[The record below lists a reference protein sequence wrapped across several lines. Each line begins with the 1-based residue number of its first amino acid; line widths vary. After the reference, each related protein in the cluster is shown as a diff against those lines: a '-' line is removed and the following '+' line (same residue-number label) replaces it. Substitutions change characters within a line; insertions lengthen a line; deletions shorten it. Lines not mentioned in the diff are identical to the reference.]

1 MNNGCFIPQ
10 ISAGAMIENGLNF
23 GEHTERDLFGRF
35 GANFKTGWTVYFP
48 KHIFRNIHSI
58 AAQVVDHLT
67 RFGTLTYWRVLPP
80 RVQDL
85 NLALMAFYST
95 AGEAAAAIAGL
106 KNLPVGDDGPL

>member
-1 MNNGCFIPQ
+1 LRCRLPLARP
-10 ISAGAMIENGLNF
+10 SRAPPLPAAAAAA
-23 GEHTERDLFGRF
+23 D
-35 GANFKTGWTVYFP
+35 
-48 KHIFRNIHSI
+48 
-58 AAQVVDHLT
+58 AAQVVDHLA